1 MSVGVLTTD
10 LGLVVLSW
18 DAALERMTGIRA
30 ADAKGRSL
38 EDIVPSL
45 AFRPALELL
54 REPLVSGALQVL
66 APAIHKNLI
75 PCPPLEPS
83 AVFTEMQQ
91 RVVAGALRDEARVV
105 GLVITIEDVTK
116 RIELEREVAAKLRDA
131 DPATRLAAVNRLA
144 AGGPTGDLGPLG
156 SAMRDEHWQV
166 RHAAVRAL
174 AERSDLDLVEAL
186 VTALREGHRDFSL
199 LSSAL

>member
-156 SAMRDEHWQV
+156 SAMRDEHWQGRTQRV
-166 RHAAVRAL
+166 
-174 AERSDLDLVEAL
+174 
-186 VTALREGHRDFSL
+186 
-199 LSSAL
+199 